1 MRVFVS
7 VTSRPPNPLPGGS
20 RILSRRPNMV
30 EQRENIRIQT
40 SSTTPP
46 AGGYNPFFAKAR
58 LSFFICKKS
67 FVALE
72 RLLPGSKCRERDR
85 GIERQGEMERQGGG
99 GNIYV
104 QAIYKLLESTFQM
117 LQLRDND
124 EETFEVYN
132 GEKTITIKEGI
143 KLACLLSHLNIS
155 LHALPFFFPPILFP

>member
-1 MRVFVS
+1 M
-7 VTSRPPNPLPGGS
+7 
-20 RILSRRPNMV
+20 
-30 EQRENIRIQT
+30 QRKRQ
-40 SSTTPP
+40 
-46 AGGYNPFFAKAR
+46 
-58 LSFFICKKS
+58 
-67 FVALE
+67 
-72 RLLPGSKCRERDR
+72 RDR
-85 GIERQGEMERQGGG
+85 KTGRDGETEWGV

>member
-1 MRVFVS
+1 M
-7 VTSRPPNPLPGGS
+7 
-20 RILSRRPNMV
+20 
-30 EQRENIRIQT
+30 QRKRQ
-40 SSTTPP
+40 
-46 AGGYNPFFAKAR
+46 
-58 LSFFICKKS
+58 
-67 FVALE
+67 
-72 RLLPGSKCRERDR
+72 RDR
-85 GIERQGEMERQGGG
+85 KTGRDGETEWGGD
-99 GNIYV
+99 IYV